1 MKALDRAIARF
12 CYKHPKFGIKNLM
25 LYIVF
30 GTAAVYLLGLMDRT
44 NTLMSFLLFDPHL
57 ILRGQVWRLVTF
69 LFIPESGSGMGGFG
83 DIFLL
88 MISLYFYY
96 FIGSTLERQWGTA
109 RFTIYYLSGVLLNI
123 LFGFL
128 VYYIPVWAGYGPGP
142 AGLDP
147 MYLNLSLFFAFA
159 SIWPDSMVLVF
170 FIIPVKMKWLA
181 WLDAAFFLV
190 SILLNMPVFPLNLLP
205 VVAILNFFLFCG
217 DNLFSGLRR
226 GRGYSKRRAEFRANI
241 HQVRDEEKLKN
252 YRHKCSVCGRTDVTN
267 PELEFRYCSKCA
279 GYHCFCED
287 HINSHVHFTE

>member
-30 GTAAVYLLGLMDRT
+30 GTAAVYLLGMMDRT
-44 NTLMSFLLFDPHL
+44 NTLMSFLLFDPRL

-83 DIFLL
+83 DIFFLV
-88 MISLYFYY
+88 ISLYFYY
-96 FIGSTLERQWGTA
+96 FIGTALERQWGTP
-109 RFTIYYLSGVLLNI
+109 RFTIYYLTGVAMNI

-128 VYYIPVWAGYGPGP
+128 TYYIPVWAGYRPILVF
-142 AGLDP
+142 LDP

-159 SIWPDSMVLVF
+159 SIWPDSTVLVF
-170 FIIPVKMKWLA
+170 FIIPIKMKVLA
-181 WLDAAFFLV
+181 CFDAGFFLI
-190 SILLNMPVFPLNLLP
+190 SILFSQSPFPLNLLP
-205 VVAILNFFLFCG
+205 IVAILNFFLFCG
-217 DNLFSGLRR
+217 SNLFSGLRR
-226 GRGYSKRRAEFRANI
+226 NRGYSKRRAEFRANI

-252 YRHKCSVCGRTDVTN
+252 YRHKCAVCGRTDVTN

-287 HINSHVHFTE
+287 HINNHVHFTE